1 MHSNIT
7 QLNFYNVVKA
17 PMVLIFSLSYPH
29 FKTFGTELASSFTK
43 YNDSNYSKYIIKNF
57 AGLGFY

>member
-1 MHSNIT
+1 MPGKFT

-17 PMVLIFSLSYPH
+17 RRVLIFSLSYPH
-29 FKTFGTELASSFTK
+29 FKTFGTELARSFTK
-43 YNDSNYSKYIIKNF
+43 YNDSNYSKYIMKNF